1 MENPCIFYT
10 FVPFI
15 TEFSEMEKL
24 KAVWHFVR
32 RRSNKYV
39 ITVLLFVGLIG
50 FVGDSSVYQRIL
62 NMHRLMELDRQIEAY
77 NKEYERDTRALEELK
92 TNPLEVER
100 TARERYFMKKPNED
114 VFVFEEDLLELP
126 PGVSVSV
133 GEAEEESDVSRI
145 ANDQP

>member
-1 MENPCIFYT
+1 MG
-10 FVPFI
+10 
-15 TEFSEMEKL
+15 KL
-24 KAVWHFVR
+24 KNVWLFVR

-39 ITVLLFVGLIG
+39 ITVLFFFGLIG

-62 NMHRLMELDRQIEAY
+62 NMHRLMELDRQIAAY
-77 NKEYERDTRALEELK
+77 NEEYERDTRQLEELK

-114 VFVFEEDLLELP
+114 VFVFEEDLLALP
-126 PGVSVSV
+126 PGVSVSA
-133 GEAEEESDVSRI
+133 GEPGDENDFSRI